1 VVATHTAP
9 AMSLQ
14 WTLVAACMYAELA
27 LTILMLLPLIS
38 AKRWHS
44 FFKSR
49 FLASFVAMSGI
60 YFKIFFGILVL
71 CCLDALR
78 EMHKYGGSEAS
89 SGHSH
94 EHGVHLDVEMQAHM
108 RLFRAQRNFYISGFA
123 LVLAGVLYR
132 LTTLLSTLASS
143 QAEAEAAMK
152 QAKSASDAAQLL
164 LNQNDEGKGEAKK
177 VRTEEHAK
185 MKELTEENLKLKAE
199 NAATLKQAEG
209 VRREYDRLLEE
220 HAGLQGKTDKKD
232 D

>member
-1 VVATHTAP
+1 
-9 AMSLQ
+9 
-14 WTLVAACMYAELA
+14 MYAELA

-89 SGHSH
+89 SGQSH
-94 EHGVHLDVEMQAHM
+94 DTHLDVEMQAHM

-143 QAEAEAAMK
+143 QAQAEAAMK

-164 LNQNDEGKGEAKK
+164 LDQNDEGKGEAKK
-177 VRTEEHAK
+177 VRTEEHARV
-185 MKELTEENLKLKAE
+185 KELAEENLKLQAE

-220 HAGLQGKTDKKD
+220 HAGLQGKSDKKD